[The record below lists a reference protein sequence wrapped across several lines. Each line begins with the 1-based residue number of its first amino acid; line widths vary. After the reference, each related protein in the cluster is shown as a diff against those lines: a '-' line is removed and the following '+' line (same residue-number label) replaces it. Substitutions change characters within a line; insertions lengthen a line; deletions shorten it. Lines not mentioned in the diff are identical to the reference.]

1 VATGA
6 GIGVFAAYTC
16 AFGGNIVPLQMERR
30 RPIDIRLSY
39 HTDSG
44 HIRRGRRIIGRPAET
59 FNPARFPWLN
69 HEFIDPSGF
78 KAV

>member
-1 VATGA
+1 MYRYRWNGDGQPIFVCPFIPIAAISGA
-6 GIGVFAAYTC
+6 DAASS
-16 AFGGNIVPLQMERR
+16 ASL
-30 RPIDIRLSY
+30 
-39 HTDSG
+39 
-44 HIRRGRRIIGRPAET
+44 AET

>member
-1 VATGA
+1 VTNGA

-16 AFGGNIVPLQMERR
+16 AFGGNIVPLQMEWR
-30 RPIDIRLSY
+30 RPTDIRLSF
-39 HTDSG
+39 HTDSS
-44 HIRRGRRIIGRPAET
+44 HIPRGCRTIGRPAES

>member
-1 VATGA
+1 
-6 GIGVFAAYTC
+6 
-16 AFGGNIVPLQMERR
+16 MEWR
-30 RPIDIRLSY
+30 RPTDIRLSF
-39 HTDSG
+39 HTDSR
-44 HIRRGRRIIGRPAET
+44 HIPRGRRIIGRPAKT